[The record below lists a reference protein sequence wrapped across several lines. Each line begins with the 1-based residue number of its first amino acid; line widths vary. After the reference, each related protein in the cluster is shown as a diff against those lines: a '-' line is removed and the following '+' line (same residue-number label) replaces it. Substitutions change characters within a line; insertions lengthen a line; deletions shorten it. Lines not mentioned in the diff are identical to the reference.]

1 MRQIF
6 KECSIKESYERRR
19 EVADAVYLAGGSGV
33 LALKSPVK
41 PDCPLVD
48 ISALVPKDIVKK
60 DGRLVIGAGA
70 TFQDVIDSALVPSW
84 LKDACHL
91 MASMSLRMQATVAG
105 NVASLRDDSYLI
117 PALLAGD
124 TVLHVYGEEGE
135 KDVPLADYVHRGG
148 CSCIILALSIDDG
161 CKVGIHRIARSSSSH
176 SAVNVAVGT
185 HGVFACVKGSGFAFD
200 EDDLGKMEYVDDIT
214 GTAAYK
220 RYVARECVDLLKEV
234 DG

>member
-70 TFQDVIDSALVPSW
+70 TFQDVIDSPIVPSW

-105 NVASLRDDSYLI
+105 NVAS
-117 PALLAGD
+117 
-124 TVLHVYGEEGE
+124 
-135 KDVPLADYVHRGG
+135 RGG

-185 HGVFACVKGSGFAFD
+185 HGVFACVKGSGFAFG
-200 EDDLGKMEYVDDIT
+200 EEDLGKMEYVDDIT

>member
-1 MRQIF
+1 MRQIL

-70 TFQDVIDSALVPSW
+70 TFQDVIDS
-84 LKDACHL
+84 
-91 MASMSLRMQATVAG
+91 G

-135 KDVPLADYVHRGG
+135 KDVSLADYVHRGG
-148 CSCIILALSIDDG
+148 CSCIILALSVDDG

-185 HGVFACVKGSGFAFD
+185 HGVFACVKGSGFAFG
-200 EDDLGKMEYVDDIT
+200 EDDLEKMEYVDDIT

>member
-1 MRQIF
+1 
-6 KECSIKESYERRR
+6 
-19 EVADAVYLAGGSGV
+19 
-33 LALKSPVK
+33 
-41 PDCPLVD
+41 
-48 ISALVPKDIVKK
+48 
-60 DGRLVIGAGA
+60 
-70 TFQDVIDSALVPSW
+70 
-84 LKDACHL
+84 

-124 TVLHVYGEEGE
+124 TILHVYGEEGE

-148 CSCIILALSIDDG
+148 CSCIILALSVDDG

-185 HGVFACVKGSGFAFD
+185 HGVFACVKGSGFAFG
-200 EDDLGKMEYVDDIT
+200 EDDLRKMEYVDDIT